1 MRERSL
7 RCVLRALLASAALAV
22 VLAPSALADSFT
34 IQSGNAPL
42 WQPDPN
48 IQIVSVD
55 NTGLAAICAA
65 GNSTGPAWVVA
76 HPAYTVIPGTNYV
89 GFNNTNCWGWPTL
102 GGTGSTVFRTTFTL
116 PAGATGV
123 SLQLSVRADNG
134 FMVDLNGGTLFG
146 TSYAYPNDPC
156 GATFSGGA
164 YPTAPSFTLTTGFV
178 PGVNTLDFTVD
189 NCVTASSTALDFL
202 GMVSYTPAPVLPTA
216 AGQCKKGG
224 WLSFGVFKNQGDCV
238 SYVATKGKN
247 GPNG

>member
-7 RCVLRALLASAALAV
+7 RRVLSAVLASAALAV

-34 IQSGNAPL
+34 IQSGNAAL
-42 WQPDPN
+42 GQPDPN
-48 IQIVSVD
+48 VQIVSVD

-65 GNSTGPAWVVA
+65 NNVPGPAWVVS

-89 GFNNTNCWGWPTL
+89 GFNNTNCLGWPTV
-102 GGTGSTVFRTTFTL
+102 GGTGSTVYRTTFTL

-134 FMVDLNGGTLFG
+134 FMVDLNGGSLSG
-146 TSYAYPNDPC
+146 TGYVSSSSFC
-156 GATFSGGA
+156 GETFSGYW
-164 YPTAPSFTLTTGFV
+164 YPTAPSFTVTSGFV

-189 NCVTASSTALDFL
+189 NCLSAGSTALDFL
-202 GMVSYTPAPVLPTA
+202 GTVSYTPAPVLPTE